1 LPSWS
6 GRPAPQCRLFR
17 NEKEYARWTESRHR
31 CNSWDRLSSS
41 SLSAARC
48 RWPELNRGRHS
59 PKTKT
64 SFPEDESEIKDVYV
78 LPDIPLS
85 RFQNELL
92 PEHAI
97 ADDRGMMLGGIG
109 SDLWHGSGD
118 DQDEFWGVTDRGP
131 NDEIKVKVGG
141 EKETRRTFPVPE
153 FTPSSST

>member
-1 LPSWS
+1 M
-6 GRPAPQCRLFR
+6 
-17 NEKEYARWTESRHR
+17 
-31 CNSWDRLSSS
+31 DRKSPPLQLLGSIVLVVALGG
-41 SLSAARC
+41 SLSLARAQQ
-48 RWPELNRGRHS
+48 G
-59 PKTKT
+59 T